1 MILASDGL
9 HALDTA
15 EVARVVAAYAEDGAD
30 AVAEALIRAVVAI
43 RDPHQDNTTVIAVR
57 PLPAKG

>member
-9 HALDTA
+9 HTLETA
-15 EVARVVAAYAEDGAD
+15 EIERIVAAYAADGAD
-30 AVAEALIRAVVAI
+30 AVAGALIRAVEAM